1 MIWKVLKNN
10 IKPTQMAGTFFGIM
24 LGLCILMGALSFYLD
39 VRPVFEDKESFWKDE
54 YIIINKQ
61 IKLTDTYNQLKSD
74 TVSKPLFTK
83 AEIENLRN
91 EVYIKD
97 VAEFSNCSF
106 MISAFSDND
115 GPLSGFYTD
124 LFLEAVPDKY
134 IDVNY
139 ANWKWEEN
147 SDFIPAILPKT
158 YLNLYNFGFAQS
170 QNLPQVSEEGVG
182 LVKFTIMIQGQG
194 KKQKFETR
202 IIGFSDRINTILVP
216 EDFIKWGNK
225 NFGTDIDPK
234 PGRLIVIANDPSSPD
249 LFKYFDEHKY
259 DVNKNQLSNSKA
271 LAFLKITTTIVLIIG
286 LIIISLAF
294 ALMFI
299 SVQLLLYRNNQN
311 IRKLSML
318 GYTINNISLPYNI
331 MLVLFFVVSF
341 AVALI
346 PLFIFRDFYSS
357 NLMLLGYEKFNT
369 IITNIIMP
377 GAGFV
382 VIIVGLLL
390 LMVRTQIKKIIY

>member
-299 SVQLLLYRNNQN
+299 SVQLLR
-311 IRKLSML
+311 
-318 GYTINNISLPYNI
+318 YTINNISLPYNI

>member
-10 IKPTQMAGTFFGIM
+10 IKPTQLAGTFFGIM

-39 VRPVFEDKESFWKDE
+39 IKPVFEDKESFWKDE

-61 IKLTDTYNQLKSD
+61 IKLTDTYSQLKSD
-74 TVSKPLFTK
+74 TVSKPLFTNK
-83 AEIENLRN
+83 EIDELRN
-91 EVYIKD
+91 QKFVKD
-97 VAEFSNCSF
+97 IAEFSNCSF
-106 MISAFSDND
+106 MISAFTEND
-115 GPLSGFYTD
+115 GPLAGFYTD

-147 SDFIPAILPKT
+147 TDFIPAILPKT

-170 QNLPQVSEEGVG
+170 QNLPQVSEEGAG
-182 LVKFTIMIQGQG
+182 LVKFTIMVQGQG
-194 KKQKFETR
+194 KRQKFETR
-202 IIGFSDRINTILVP
+202 IVGFSDRINTILVP
-216 EDFIKWGNK
+216 EDFIKWGNQ
-225 NFGTDIDPK
+225 NFGADIAPK

-249 LFKYFDEHKY
+249 LFKYFDDNNY

-299 SVQLLLYRNNQN
+299 SVQLLLYRNNAS

-331 MLVLFFVVSF
+331 MLIIFFVISF

-346 PLFIFRDFYSS
+346 PLFVFRDFYSS
-357 NLMLLGYEKFNT
+357 NLLLLGYEKFN
-369 IITNIIMP
+369 ILITNIIIP

-382 VIIVGLLL
+382 VIIVSLLL
-390 LMVRTQIKKIIY
+390 LVVRRQIKKIVY

>member
-10 IKPTQMAGTFFGIM
+10 IKPTQMAGTFLGIM

-39 VRPVFEDKESFWKDE
+39 VKPVFEDKESFWKDE

-61 IKLTDTYNQLKSD
+61 IKLTDTYSQLKSD
-74 TVSKPLFTK
+74 TVSKPLFSKT
-83 AEIENLRN
+83 EIENLRN
-91 EVYIKD
+91 EVFIKD

-106 MISAFSDND
+106 MISAFSENN

-124 LFLEAVPDKY
+124 LFLEAVPNKY

-170 QNLPQVSEEGVG
+170 QNLPQVSEEGAG

-216 EDFIKWGNK
+216 EDFIKWGNE
-225 NFGTDIDPK
+225 NFGTEIDPK

-299 SVQLLLYRNNQN
+299 SVQLLLYRNNDN

>member
-10 IKPTQMAGTFFGIM
+10 IKPTQMAGTFLGIM

-39 VRPVFEDKESFWKDE
+39 VKPVFEDKESFWKDE

-61 IKLTDTYNQLKSD
+61 IKLTDTYSQLKSD
-74 TVSKPLFTK
+74 TVSKPLFSKT
-83 AEIENLRN
+83 EIENLRN
-91 EVYIKD
+91 EVFIKD

-106 MISAFSDND
+106 MISAFSEND

-124 LFLEAVPDKY
+124 LFLEAVPNKY

-170 QNLPQVSEEGVG
+170 QNLPQVSEEGAG

-216 EDFIKWGNK
+216 EDFIKWGNE
-225 NFGTDIDPK
+225 NFGTEIDPK

-299 SVQLLLYRNNQN
+299 SVQLLLYRNNDN

-331 MLVLFFVVSF
+331 MLIIFFVISF
-341 AVALI
+341 AVALV
-346 PLFIFRDFYSS
+346 PLFIFIDFYSS

>member
-1 MIWKVLKNN
+1 N
-10 IKPTQMAGTFFGIM
+10 IKPGQMAGTFLGIM

-39 VRPVFEDKESFWKDE
+39 VKPVFEDKESFWKDE
-54 YIIINKQ
+54 YIIINKK
-61 IKLTDTYNQLKSD
+61 IKLTDTYSQLKSD

-97 VAEFSNCSF
+97 VAEFSTCSF
-106 MISAFSDND
+106 TISAFTEND
-115 GPLSGFYTD
+115 GPLSGFYSD
-124 LFLEAVPDKY
+124 LFLEAVPDNY

-158 YLNLYNFGFAQS
+158 YLNLYNFGFAPS
-170 QNLPQVSEEGVG
+170 QNLPQVSEEGAG
-182 LVKFTIMIQGQG
+182 LVKFTIMIQGHG
-194 KKQKFETR
+194 KRQKFETR

-216 EDFIKWGNK
+216 EDFIKWGNQ

-234 PGRLIVIANDPSSPD
+234 PGRLIVVANDPSSPD
-249 LFKYFDEHKY
+249 LFKYFDEHNY

-271 LAFLKITTTIVLIIG
+271 LAFLKVTTSIVLIIG

-299 SVQLLLYRNNQN
+299 SVQLLLYRNNEN

-331 MLVLFFVVSF
+331 MLVLFFVISF
-341 AVALI
+341 TVALV
-346 PLFIFRDFYSS
+346 PLFVFRDFYSS
-357 NLMLLGYEKFNT
+357 NLLLLGYEKFNT
-369 IITNIIMP
+369 VITNIIIP

-390 LMVRTQIKKIIY
+390 LMVRTQIKKIVY